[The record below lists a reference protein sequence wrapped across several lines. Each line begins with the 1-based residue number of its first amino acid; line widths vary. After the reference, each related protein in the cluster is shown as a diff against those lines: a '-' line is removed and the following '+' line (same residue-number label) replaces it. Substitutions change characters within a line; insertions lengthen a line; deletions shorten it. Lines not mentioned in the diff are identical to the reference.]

1 MTRKIL
7 RGEKYLRTLLDAHP
21 SPVLVMNREMVI
33 HDANQAAMDFIGDP
47 TKEILNKLF
56 GDGLRDILDPSL
68 R

>member
-1 MTRKIL
+1 
-7 RGEKYLRTLLDAHP
+7 
-21 SPVLVMNREMVI
+21 MNREMVI

-47 TKEILNKLF
+47 AKEILNKLF